1 MLDVALETSRS
12 LRAFWLARQPNSQY
26 GRRVVI
32 QLIPFE
38 KVRRNNQQIGSSLAG
53 FLSLERN
60 VTLASGA
67 VFLLGFGEELW
78 KKFLPKYLEAL
89 GASTPVI
96 GLFGTAEDFF
106 DAIYQYPGG
115 WMADRFGRRRAFF
128 CFIGLACVGY
138 LFYLFGPT
146 WPFAFAGLAFAMAWQ
161 SMASPAIFAVIG
173 DSLPTE
179 RRAMGFTIQSILK
192 RLPIVIAPVIGG
204 VIIAS
209 RGIVGGVHIGLIITL
224 ALVGLT
230 VLLIRLINIARVA
243 HQQTNIFGVWK
254 SFQTGLKRLLISD
267 IFIRTCEGMADVFII
282 LYVTNVLHLSMARFG
297 TLIAIHTITTLLIY
311 VPAAK
316 AADRVGRRPFIIAT
330 FCAFALYPLAIVSAH
345 DFWGLVIAF
354 IIGGLRE
361 IGEPARKAMIVDFAG
376 PRVRARSVGLYY
388 LMRSLAITPAAAVGG
403 LLWKITP
410 QTPFVLAGAF
420 GVAGTFIFIATVREQ
435 SANQEAQ

>member
-1 MLDVALETSRS
+1 MDRSSNPGNAARPVAR
-12 LRAFWLARQPNSQY
+12 LREF
-26 GRRVVI
+26 
-32 QLIPFE
+32 F
-38 KVRRNNQQIGSSLAG
+38 
-53 FLSLERN
+53 SLERN
-60 VTLASGA
+60 VTAASSA

-115 WMADRFGRRRAFF
+115 WIADRFGRRRAFF

-146 WPFAFAGLAFAMAWQ
+146 WPFAFAALAFAMAWQ

-179 RRAMGFTIQSILK
+179 KRAMGFTIQSILK
-192 RLPIVIAPVIGG
+192 RVPIVIAPVIGG

-209 RGIVGGVHIGLIITL
+209 RGIVGGVHLGIIITL

-230 VLLIRLINIARVA
+230 ALLIRLINIARVP
-243 HQQTNIFGVWK
+243 HHETNIFGVWN
-254 SFQTGLKRLLISD
+254 SFQKGLKRLLISD
-267 IFIRTCEGMADVFII
+267 IFIRTCEGMADVLII
-282 LYVTNVLHLSMARFG
+282 LYVTNVLHVSVARFG
-297 TLIAIHTITTLLIY
+297 ILIAIHTVTTLLIY

-316 AADRVGRRPFIIAT
+316 ATERVGRRPFITAT
-330 FCAFALYPLAIVSAH
+330 FCAFALYPLAIISAH
-345 DFWGLVIAF
+345 DFTGLVIAF

-361 IGEPARKAMIVDFAG
+361 IGEPARKAMILDFAE
-376 PRVRARSVGLYY
+376 PQVRARSVGLYY
-388 LMRSLAITPAAAVGG
+388 LMRSLAITPAAAIGG

-410 QTPFVLAGAF
+410 QTPFVMAGAF
-420 GVAGTFIFIATVREQ
+420 GVTGTFIFIATVREQ
-435 SANQEAQ
+435 AAI